1 MTGPKGK
8 LSFKKAFPFF
18 MVFKP
23 VEDTKHLKQETNRY
37 VGGLWQALPEQTV
50 VV

>member
-1 MTGPKGK
+1 
-8 LSFKKAFPFF
+8 

-37 VGGLWQALPEQTV
+37 VWGLWQALPEQTV